1 MTVKMANAIQKR
13 KSDAKGKKQS
23 ELHREMVSPELVP
36 LKKEIFGLIIDSS
49 VNISIML
56 RSGQNHKI

>member
-23 ELHREMVSPELVP
+23 ELHREMVSPELVTASQ
-36 LKKEIFGLIIDSS
+36 KRDFWAY
-49 VNISIML
+49 N
-56 RSGQNHKI
+56 R